1 MTIEYRNRFGDTYFL
16 QAGKTKTDKP
26 KYYFG
31 KKLTAAPVETL
42 PEGFEIRESPDTGL
56 VTLRKCRPTEISP
69 LEKQML
75 SDGVRAYA
83 KLNHFIVDVDGNSL
97 IVYLPDMQ
105 EQEALRLVGMLNDR
119 MGSLCFSANK
129 LANEHIA
136 RSRYSPMMRF
146 TLVDSEER
154 LFGLERWCFR
164 GFIDGWFPLA
174 GPAPL
179 PKLIEKYAKHLGKES
194 FFDLM

>member
-119 MGSLCFSANK
+119 MGSLCFFGKQACQRAYSS
-129 LANEHIA
+129 IA
-136 RSRYSPMMRF
+136 LFAHDAVYAGRFRGTTVWIGAMVFSRFHRRMVSFGRSRPAAETHREICK
-146 TLVDSEER
+146 TPGKRE
-154 LFGLERWCFR
+154 LF
-164 GFIDGWFPLA
+164 
-174 GPAPL
+174 
-179 PKLIEKYAKHLGKES
+179 S
-194 FFDLM
+194 T